1 MAHRIPERAV
11 LERPVEQ
18 WPATPTGVCEVLEA
32 PLGPGLAALEGLA
45 RLGLGRR
52 TAPVAADG
60 DRLLVL
66 LTPGSA
72 EEVPDI
78 LGWLG
83 WSHLDG
89 QLNTRLIHCAAV
101 PTRSGSVAAAPTR
114 AELPRLL
121 DAFAHACALAQ
132 LDGTVSRAPSR
143 RPRGGRWAPGRGR

>member
-1 MAHRIPERAV
+1 MPYRILERGV
-11 LERPVEQ
+11 LERTVEPGRPVEQ
-18 WPATPTGVCEVLEA
+18 WPAVPTGVCEALEV
-32 PLGPGLAALEGLA
+32 PLGPGLAALDALA
-45 RLGLGRR
+45 RLGRR

-66 LTPGSA
+66 LAPGSA
-72 EEVPDI
+72 EEVPGI

-89 QLNTRLIHCAAV
+89 QLKTRPIRCAAV
-101 PTRSGSVAAAPTR
+101 PDQAVPTR

-121 DAFAHACALAQ
+121 DALAHACARAH

-143 RPRGGRWAPGRGR
+143 RPRGGRWAPGPGR